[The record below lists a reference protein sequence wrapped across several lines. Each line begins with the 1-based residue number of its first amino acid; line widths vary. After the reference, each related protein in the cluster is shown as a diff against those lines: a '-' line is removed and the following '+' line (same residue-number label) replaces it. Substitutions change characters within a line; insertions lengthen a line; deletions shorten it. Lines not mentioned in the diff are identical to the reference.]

1 MRLAT
6 SLKSKQSVYATTIA
20 TFTTLNMSDDVLN
33 GKDGAAAQSSAGEID
48 PAILAELTR
57 ALLPYLGPYSI
68 TTVKRAS
75 RTTTDV
81 QEMVRMVSQ
90 HIDDLGK
97 RELFIKSAK
106 RILNDV
112 RPEHNRQAAPSRTPQ
127 VNTGG
132 RPATPITPEL
142 MRRGEVALAPIIGPL
157 ASVLVQ
163 RYAKISENSRDF
175 FERLAGHLRSTDER
189 KTFFSN
195 IRESGG
201 AVAAQS

>member
-1 MRLAT
+1 
-6 SLKSKQSVYATTIA
+6 
-20 TFTTLNMSDDVLN
+20 MSEHALN
-33 GKDGAAAQSSAGEID
+33 GNEGNGASSEVGEID

-81 QEMVRMVSQ
+81 NEAVRMVAQ

-106 RILNDV
+106 RILSDI
-112 RPEHNRQAAPSRTPQ
+112 RPEHQPVPTPARIPQA
-127 VNTGG
+127 NTGG

-142 MRRGEVALAPIIGPL
+142 MKRGETALAPIIGPL
-157 ASVLVQ
+157 ANVLVQ
-163 RYAKISENSRDF
+163 RYAKASGNSRDF
-175 FERLAGHLRSTDER
+175 FERLAGHLRSADER
-189 KTFFSN
+189 DTFFAN
-195 IRESGG
+195 IRKSAGASGE
-201 AVAAQS
+201 

>member
-1 MRLAT
+1 MKEDA
-6 SLKSKQSVYATTIA
+6 
-20 TFTTLNMSDDVLN
+20 LN
-33 GKDGAAAQSSAGEID
+33 GNGVAGSRPDAGEID
-48 PAILAELTR
+48 PAVLAELTR

-81 QEMVRMVSQ
+81 RETVRVVAQ

-106 RILNDV
+106 RILSDF
-112 RPEHNRQAAPSRTPQ
+112 RPEHQQPITLSRAQQ

-142 MRRGEVALAPIIGPL
+142 MTRGEAALAPIIGPL
-157 ASVLVQ
+157 ANVLVQ
-163 RYAKISENSRDF
+163 RYAKASENSRDF
-175 FERLAGHLRSTDER
+175 FERLAGHLRSSDER
-189 KTFFSN
+189 ATFFAN
-195 IRESGG
+195 IRDAGSTFG
-201 AVAAQS
+201 ARG